1 MKKILKYILTFIVV
15 IAIFVVAL
23 VLSSLFPR
31 DLIQAN
37 VEKSSKELIQETI
50 PTNVLGVWF
59 DNATDI
65 LMINTSY
72 SINPKKPLESAL
84 LTRVD
89 YLPDKEQTVY
99 EDIGTGND
107 VVPNEGYNPIEQ
119 LTLTVKNEIDESY
132 EYARYWHGYISFLRP
147 LFIFFSFNE
156 IRKIM
161 IVVLALLAMILLMVL
176 YKKISFK
183 YCFAVLLALLT
194 SEYFLMGFTLQG
206 IMTFIICM
214 ISSIIICTR
223 FEKIKNIGV
232 YFFVIGMVT
241 CYFDLLTHPII
252 TLGFPMII
260 YLLLKQEKEQMSLKE
275 TIKFIIVNTLLWGIG
290 WIVTNI
296 AKWVIVDILYDRN
309 LIYKS
314 IMQFGYRSQAEY
326 TAGLNLFDGLK
337 INWKYAI
344 KNTYTYY
351 AILLIYVICYLIKNY
366 KKINIDIKSGLPYLI
381 IALMPIAW
389 FVVMRNHTLNH
400 WYFTWRNLI
409 VFYIGTGIFLLK
421 LFSIKG
427 GNSNK
432 TEGVEITE
440 NQKGNEVK

>member
-1 MKKILKYILTFIVV
+1 MKKILKYILAFIVV

-31 DLIQAN
+31 DWIQAN
-37 VEKSSKELIQETI
+37 VEKSSKELLLETI

-176 YKKISFK
+176 YKK
-183 YCFAVLLALLT
+183 
-194 SEYFLMGFTLQG
+194 
-206 IMTFIICM
+206 
-214 ISSIIICTR
+214 
-223 FEKIKNIGV
+223 N
-232 YFFVIGMVT
+232 
-241 CYFDLLTHPII
+241 
-252 TLGFPMII
+252 
-260 YLLLKQEKEQMSLKE
+260 
-275 TIKFIIVNTLLWGIG
+275 
-290 WIVTNI
+290 
-296 AKWVIVDILYDRN
+296 
-309 LIYKS
+309 
-314 IMQFGYRSQAEY
+314 
-326 TAGLNLFDGLK
+326 
-337 INWKYAI
+337 
-344 KNTYTYY
+344 
-351 AILLIYVICYLIKNY
+351 
-366 KKINIDIKSGLPYLI
+366 
-381 IALMPIAW
+381 
-389 FVVMRNHTLNH
+389 
-400 WYFTWRNLI
+400 
-409 VFYIGTGIFLLK
+409 
-421 LFSIKG
+421 
-427 GNSNK
+427 
-432 TEGVEITE
+432 
-440 NQKGNEVK
+440 